1 MVLVQSETENK
12 GWDNHE
18 DSFEETLRRELVSA
32 RKQIFLLQEDLKQLT
47 QSYYK
52 LLRNKMEYFI
62 DKLRKDL
69 ENDEGNVLEIYLC
82 SENHPTFGI
91 GHLVTEKDPEHGQ
104 PVGTKVSEERVQSIF
119 SEDVATTISDCKRLF
134 ENWEKLPEEARLVT
148 ANMCFQLGLPNLRK
162 FKKTID
168 ACNRGA
174 WSEMASEMR
183 DSRWHKQT
191 TARAERLIK
200 RILDLDQT

>member
-1 MVLVQSETENK
+1 MQSETENK

-32 RKQIFLLQEDLKQLT
+32 RKEISLLQEDLKQLT

-134 ENWEKLPEEARLVT
+134 EDW
-148 ANMCFQLGLPNLRK
+148 
-162 FKKTID
+162 
-168 ACNRGA
+168 
-174 WSEMASEMR
+174 
-183 DSRWHKQT
+183 
-191 TARAERLIK
+191 
-200 RILDLDQT
+200 

>member
-32 RKQIFLLQEDLKQLT
+32 RKQIFLLQEDLKHLT

-69 ENDEGNVLEIYLC
+69 EHDEGNVLEIYLC
-82 SENHPTFGI
+82 S
-91 GHLVTEKDPEHGQ
+91 
-104 PVGTKVSEERVQSIF
+104 
-119 SEDVATTISDCKRLF
+119 
-134 ENWEKLPEEARLVT
+134 
-148 ANMCFQLGLPNLRK
+148 
-162 FKKTID
+162 
-168 ACNRGA
+168 
-174 WSEMASEMR
+174 
-183 DSRWHKQT
+183 
-191 TARAERLIK
+191 
-200 RILDLDQT
+200 